1 MKLRHVLVV
10 VVLLTQHKQHQHNH
24 TCINMHICI
33 LQIYNKSD
41 KGFAIKRLENFLI
54 YNDQQ
59 LYLQLS

>member
-41 KGFAIKRLENFLI
+41 KGLNFAIKRLEN
-54 YNDQQ
+54 NDQQ
-59 LYLQLS
+59 SYLQLS